1 MATYYAASAF
11 ANFKTAY
18 LQREVV
24 LDVVGVAS
32 ETMTVG
38 QIFSMSGN
46 QINPLVIGSGADASA
61 AIASAIGAVTTGMFI
76 VAQGDQTM
84 EYGHVPVEYA
94 DYKYDPTVYLTN
106 GGHKKV
112 AAFMITNLADLNLS
126 ATAYSYSA

>member
-11 ANFKTAY
+11 ADLKTAY

-38 QIFSMSGN
+38 QIFSMSGS
-46 QINPLVIGSGADASA
+46 QINPLVVGSGADASA
-61 AIASAIGAVTTGMFI
+61 AIASAIGAVTTGMYI

-94 DYKYDPTVYLTN
+94 DYKYDPKVYLTN
-106 GGHKKV
+106 GGAKKV

>member
-1 MATYYAASAF
+1 MATYYAAKAF
-11 ANFKTAY
+11 ADFKTAY

-38 QIFSMSGN
+38 QIFSMSGS
-46 QINPLVIGSGADASA
+46 QINPLVVGSGADASTV
-61 AIASAIGAVTTGMFI
+61 ISSVLASVTTGMFI

-94 DYKYDPTVYLTN
+94 DYKYDPTVYLTS

>member
-1 MATYYAASAF
+1 MATYYGAKAF
-11 ANFKTAY
+11 ADFKTAY

-24 LDVVGVAS
+24 LDVVGAAS

-38 QIFSMSGN
+38 QIFSMSGST
-46 QINPLVIGSGADASA
+46 INPLTVLSGSTASA
-61 AIASAIGAVTTGMFI
+61 AIASTLASVAEGMFI

-94 DYKYDPTVYLTN
+94 DYKYDPKVYLTN